1 VKERF
6 RGAAPLSHPLL
17 WNALR
22 RTIVVAGSPSAEW
35 FAISI
40 GAVRIFSDAS
50 QELAR
55 LYLVDEIAEPSRDR
69 LKNGRCFVAIAGFL
83 LFIPEIVH
91 QLAIEIVHF
100 EG

>member
-1 VKERF
+1 MERAEEDD
-6 RGAAPLSHPLL
+6 RGGGFTFGGMVWDLDRCGSDI
-17 WNALR
+17 LR
-22 RTIVVAGSPSAEW
+22 R
-35 FAISI
+35 IS
-40 GAVRIFSDAS
+40 G
-50 QELAR
+50 AR

-91 QLAIEIVHF
+91 QLAIEVVHF

>member
-1 VKERF
+1 
-6 RGAAPLSHPLL
+6 
-17 WNALR
+17 
-22 RTIVVAGSPSAEW
+22 VVAGSPSAEW

-69 LKNGRCFVAIAGFL
+69 LKNGRCFVAID
-83 LFIPEIVH
+83 
-91 QLAIEIVHF
+91 
-100 EG
+100 